1 MAQGVEPPSPAPKPK
16 HANRLAKETSP
27 YLLQHAHNPVDWYPW
42 GEEALARARQ
52 EDKPILLSIGYSAC
66 HWCHVMAHESFED
79 EETAA
84 LMNRHFVNI
93 KVDREERPDL
103 DRIYQTAH
111 QLMMQRGGGWPL
123 TVVLDPKTQAPF
135 FAGTYFPREPRHGLP
150 AFRYVLQHVAD
161 WYAQN
166 KDQLGEQ
173 DRRLREVLQRLEPV
187 AEGRQ
192 VLSDAP
198 LGQAFLQ
205 LERNFDSEHGGFS
218 DAPKFPHAPQI
229 ELLLR
234 LWARA
239 PQRYGAALSMA
250 LFTLHRMCEGG
261 LFDHLGGGFCRYSV
275 DAQWMIPHFEKMLYD
290 NGPLLALCSA
300 AARIGS
306 DPVFTQAASL
316 TADWVLREMQS
327 PEGGFYSSLDAD
339 SEGHE
344 GKYYVWT
351 REEVAGT
358 LPDEDYRL
366 FAQRF
371 GLDRAPNFE
380 GQWHLHGYES
390 VDRLAKASG
399 QSPEAIRERLAYC
412 RKTLFD
418 LREKRVRPGRDDKI
432 LTSWNALMIQGL
444 AAAARQLGRADCLHA
459 AQRALDF
466 IHCTLYRDGR
476 LLATYKDG
484 KAHLTAYLDDY
495 ALLLEAVLELLQLRW
510 RGADLAFA
518 RELAEA
524 LLTHFEDRTHGGFFF
539 TAHDHEKLL
548 ARMKPLADEA
558 LPSGNGIAARALNR
572 LGWLLGE
579 TRYLHAAERTLQ
591 LAFPAMQNHPLAYP
605 TLLMALQEALNPPEI
620 LILRGTPERLR
631 DWQAA
636 LAQNHALQRLIFAI
650 PADAAELPAALADK
664 KPQGEIVAYRCRG
677 LQCSAPVSR
686 LEELAAG

>member
-1 MAQGVEPPSPAPKPK
+1 MP
-16 HANRLAKETSP
+16 NRLVNETSP
-27 YLLQHAHNPVDWYPW
+27 YLLQHADNPVDWHPW
-42 GEEALARARQ
+42 DETALKLAREQ
-52 EDKPILLSIGYSAC
+52 DKPILLSIGYSAC

-84 LMNRHFVNI
+84 LMNQGFVNI

-111 QLMMQRGGGWPL
+111 QLMMQRPGGWPL

-150 AFRYVLQHVAD
+150 PFRHVLQHVAD
-161 WYAQN
+161 WYAKN

-173 DRRLREVLQRLEPV
+173 DTRLREVLQRLEAV
-187 AEGRQ
+187 ADSRQ
-192 VLSDAP
+192 ALSDAP
-198 LGQAFLQ
+198 LSQALFQ
-205 LERNFDSEHGGFS
+205 LEQNFDSEYGGFS
-218 DAPKFPHAPQI
+218 DAPKFPHAPQLG
-229 ELLLR
+229 LLLQ
-234 LWARA
+234 LWGRE
-239 PQRYGAALSMA
+239 PKRRGAALSMA
-250 LFTLHRMCEGG
+250 LFTLHKMCEGG

-290 NGPLLALCSA
+290 NGPLLALCA
-300 AARIGS
+300 AASRV
-306 DPVFTQAASL
+306 DPDPAFAQAAHL

-351 REEVAGT
+351 REEVEQA
-358 LPDEDYRL
+358 LPEQDYRL

-371 GLDRAPNFE
+371 GLERAPNFE
-380 GQWHLHGYES
+380 GKWHLHGYVS
-390 VDRLAKASG
+390 VDRLAKESG
-399 QSPEAIRERLAYC
+399 RSPEAVRARLEHCRRQLFALRER
-412 RKTLFD
+412 
-418 LREKRVRPGRDDKI
+418 RVRPGRDDKI

-459 AQRALDF
+459 AERALDF
-466 IHCTLYRDGR
+466 IRTRLWRDGR

-484 KAHLTAYLDDY
+484 KAHLPAYLDDY

-510 RGADLAFA
+510 RGEDLAFV

-524 LLTHFEDRTHGGFFF
+524 LLAHFEDRERGGFFF

-579 TRYLHAAERTLQ
+579 TRYLDAAERTLQ

-605 TLLMALQEALNPPEI
+605 TLLMALQEALDPPEVI
-620 LILRGTPERLR
+620 ILRGTPERLR

-636 LAQNHALQRLIFAI
+636 LAQGYAPQRLSFAI
-650 PADAAELPAALADK
+650 PVDASGLPAALADK
-664 KPQGEIVAYRCRG
+664 KPQGDIVAYRCRA
-677 LQCSAPVSR
+677 LQCSAPVTR
-686 LEELAAG
+686 LEQLAVD